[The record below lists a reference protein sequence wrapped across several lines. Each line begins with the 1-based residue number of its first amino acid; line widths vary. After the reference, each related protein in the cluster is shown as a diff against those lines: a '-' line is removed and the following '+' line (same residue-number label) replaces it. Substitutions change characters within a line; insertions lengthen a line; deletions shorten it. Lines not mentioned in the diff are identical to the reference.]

1 MEKATSQ
8 KNNKASIF
16 KPIIAGKPPS
26 RDKTFGVETEICIYE
41 VEDGDKTKEVEEA
54 EILVVHN

>member
-8 KNNKASIF
+8 KKNKASIF

-26 RDKTFGVETEICIYE
+26 RDKTFGFETKIRFYVI
-41 VEDGDKTKEVEEA
+41 EDDTEKVEE
-54 EILVVHN
+54 L